1 MKTATKWIL
10 VSVGGIALVST
21 LAFGGS
27 RYGHHDPGAFAERF
41 MERVTE
47 KLDLNTAQTEKLH
60 GIKDAITEAREKL
73 RENRKDKRDE
83 VLALLEQP
91 TLDQEKAMALLTERG
106 DAMKEQAPKVIA
118 AIADFYDS
126 LTPEQQQT
134 LRETIKKRM
143 EWREKCGS
151 GWSEGDPKNGA
162 IDLDSDKSF
171 VSNKDRHFHRSD
183 AETTFYM

>member
-27 RYGHHDPGAFAERF
+27 RYGHHDPEAFAERL

-47 KLDLNTAQTEKLH
+47 KLELNAAQTEKLH
-60 GIKDAITEAREKL
+60 GIKDAITDAREKL

-83 VLALLEQP
+83 VLTLLEQP

-134 LRETIKKRM
+134 LRESIKKRM

-151 GWSEGDPKNGA
+151 GWSDGDRKNSA
-162 IDLDSDKSF
+162 IDLDGDKSF
-171 VSNKDRHFHRSD
+171 VYSKDQHSRRSD
-183 AETTFYM
+183 RERTLRM